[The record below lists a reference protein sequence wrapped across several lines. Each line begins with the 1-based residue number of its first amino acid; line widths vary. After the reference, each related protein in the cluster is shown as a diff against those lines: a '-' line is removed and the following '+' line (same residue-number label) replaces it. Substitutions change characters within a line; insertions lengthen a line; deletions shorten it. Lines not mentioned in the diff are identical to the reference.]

1 MGESG
6 AGVSSWWPGQDSV
19 VMSEIVILLSPVP
32 GELHV
37 SGQRLHPLHQHVAA
51 AGAQEGLA
59 LPLQH
64 ADTPS
69 QPGGQQQH
77 KYYIVA
83 TFTDDEALHTG
94 AGCPGVLQGP
104 HGVGGAGQR
113 GPRVWSTRQHLLV

>member
-6 AGVSSWWPGQDSV
+6 AGVPSLFELDCDPV
-19 VMSEIVILLSPVP
+19 LPVP

-37 SGQRLHPLHQHVAA
+37 SGQRLHPLHQHFPA

-83 TFTDDEALHTG
+83 TFTDDD
-94 AGCPGVLQGP
+94 P
-104 HGVGGAGQR
+104 
-113 GPRVWSTRQHLLV
+113 